1 VLGVILFFAGVL
13 LAAGNM
19 PAQTSKQQAFIVAA
33 VAGMA
38 IWNVAAAFIAGL
50 VLHQFA
56 NRRHLDS

>member
-19 PAQTSKQQAFIVAA
+19 PTQTSKQQAFIVAA

-38 IWNVAAAFIAGL
+38 IWNVAAAFVAGL
-50 VLHQFA
+50 VLYQFGK
-56 NRRHLDS
+56 RGYLDA